1 MKVKRNKSGKIAVV
15 HVLGC
20 KVNQAEAAAMARVLA
35 GQGYTVEADGS
46 NPDLIVVNTCCVTSR
61 AEGKSR
67 RLVHRLA
74 KEYPRARL
82 IVTGCLAEIHA
93 ESIRGVSANQHVLG
107 ALDKDRFTEFTTE
120 SAADRAETPP
130 PGESAPRFFGDLVAA
145 GPAGRARAYLK
156 VQDGCSQGC
165 AYCIVPRARGASRS
179 LDPER
184 AVEYARA
191 MEASGFVEIVLTG
204 IHLGAYGWDLKPRL
218 LLDDLL
224 GRLLDACPTVASD

>member
-1 MKVKRNKSGKIAVV
+1 VKVKRNKSGKIAVV

-93 ESIRGVSANQHVLG
+93 ESIRGVSANQHVL
-107 ALDKDRFTEFTTE
+107 APWIRIVLRSLQRKRP
-120 SAADRAETPP
+120 RI
-130 PGESAPRFFGDLVAA
+130 APR
-145 GPAGRARAYLK
+145 RR
-156 VQDGCSQGC
+156 
-165 AYCIVPRARGASRS
+165 
-179 LDPER
+179 
-184 AVEYARA
+184 
-191 MEASGFVEIVLTG
+191 
-204 IHLGAYGWDLKPRL
+204 HLGSPRRVSL
-218 LLDDLL
+218 AISLPRGLRDEP
-224 GRLLDACPTVASD
+224 GRT